1 VGKKRARKARK
12 GEARKGVRM
21 NLSFFTEDENRNLA
35 IRVENFRSEESKALQ
50 NRIGELGQDYTE
62 RKLVRS
68 TAFLGALFDEQIS
81 TERKIVATAIAEII
95 DLIAHKRVNLD
106 ADQIQELKEFLT
118 GRFTKAA
125 DGARTACR
133 EKEKQW
139 GFPSLISTLGCER
152 VRQIV
157 RLDIE
162 NVIDIQIENLRRNRE
177 VEKKDRRMR
186 NIERLIWAV
195 GGAAISQLV
204 RF

>member
-1 VGKKRARKARK
+1 
-12 GEARKGVRM
+12 M